1 MGDGDLAI
9 VTYPPQQPD
18 YQSYPETSQS
28 TVILVLGIMGLV
40 VCQVLAPVAWYM
52 GSQEVTAI
60 DTGRRDPS
68 GRGSANAG
76 RILGIIGTVFLI
88 IGVLAF
94 FFFLIVALAVADLA
108 EGVVTDIS
116 DNALA
121 VMGAL

>member
-1 MGDGDLAI
+1 MGNGNLAI
-9 VTYPPQQPD
+9 VTYPPQQPN
-18 YQSYPETSQS
+18 YQGYPEASQS

-40 VCQVLAPVAWYM
+40 VCQVLAPVAWNM
-52 GSQEVTAI
+52 GNQEVTAI

-68 GRGSANAG
+68 GRGTANAG

-94 FFFLIVALAVADLA
+94 FFFLIVALAVADFT